1 VFTDEDDSVDMGTV
15 ARENLQRFLLYVN
28 KLPVL
33 ISDSVFTVYEDH
45 VK

>member
-1 VFTDEDDSVDMGTV
+1 VDMGTV